1 MKEIEME
8 GKTVTIAV
16 ENGLG
21 ELGLKRDQV
30 EVEVLD
36 QGSPGILGFGTKP
49 ARVRIRAKQWGEGTP
64 AEAQPQTSKA
74 QSSTAGIDPVRPPRA
89 EPRPRQGPPRG
100 ERPPRREQRP
110 ERPERGRPSSSSREE
125 HSRAPRTEAPRPQR
139 TAPPRARTPEDT
151 AKACQVAEETLKEVL
166 SLALLQD
173 AKVRCSWD
181 AAQDR
186 VKAEVETADAG
197 LLIGK
202 GGRTLE
208 SLQFLIT
215 VMVGRKTGIPT
226 AIQVECEGYWQKI
239 EAKIIGEAEQAASEV
254 KRTGR
259 PYRFDPMEPAL
270 RRLIHRRL
278 VDDPEVETASEGE
291 GPWRKV
297 VVKPKKR

>member
-1 MKEIEME
+1 MREIEVE

-16 ENGLG
+16 ENGLA

-64 AEAQPQTSKA
+64 AVAQPHTPKP
-74 QSSTAGIDPVRPPRA
+74 QSSTAGNDPARPPRS
-89 EPRPRQGPPRG
+89 ERPPRHGPPRA
-100 ERPPRREQRP
+100 ERPPRREKP
-110 ERPERGRPSSSSREE
+110 PREE
-125 HSRAPRTEAPRPQR
+125 RREHPRPRPPKPEPRPPVQR
-139 TAPPRARTPEDT
+139 TSEETV
-151 AKACQVAEETLKEVL
+151 KVCQAAQETLKEVL
-166 SLALLQD
+166 SLAMLQD

-181 AAQDR
+181 SAQDR

-208 SLQFLIT
+208 ALQFLLT
-215 VMVGRKTGIPT
+215 VMVGRKTGTPT

-239 EAKIIGEAEQAASEV
+239 EAKIIGEADQAASEV
-254 KRTGR
+254 KRTGQV
-259 PYRFDPMEPAL
+259 YRFDPMEPAL

-278 VDDPEVETASEGE
+278 VDDPEVETSSEGE